1 MVTRFFARIA
11 DLVIANGGT
20 SSNVLN
26 ANRDF
31 QDAVAITL
39 YSSGAAYAETYKIQ
53 VHNDPDATAASTGWC
68 DLVDDTSTA
77 IATPAINTA
86 RTYFNL
92 PPVGAIKILANGAVG
107 AARTWKV
114 TKQYIS

>member
-31 QDAVAITL
+31 QDAVGLTL
-39 YSSGAAYAETYKIQ
+39 YSSGAAYGETYKIQ

-68 DLVDDTSTA
+68 DWVDDTGTA

-86 RTYFNL
+86 RTIINL
-92 PPVGAIKILANGAVG
+92 QNVGAIKILANGAVA

-114 TKQYIS
+114 SKQYQS